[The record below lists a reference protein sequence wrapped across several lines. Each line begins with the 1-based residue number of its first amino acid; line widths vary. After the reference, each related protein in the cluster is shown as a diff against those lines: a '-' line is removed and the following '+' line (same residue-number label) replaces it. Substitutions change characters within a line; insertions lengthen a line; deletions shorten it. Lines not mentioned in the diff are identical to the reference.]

1 MSNQIIKI
9 IVFVL
14 SIFIVFSCNTQSD
27 TKIAKTVSIDKIG
40 YENYIKVYKSAN
52 DSIKSWV
59 DNKLTSCLGERLF
72 SWRVDSLICFNNET
86 NKCIM
91 ALPVR
96 CTFWKDCVQDELKY
110 FYGIKMKNKW
120 YFFKGPSVVLPREMY
135 QENTNT
141 PLSFEKLHEIAMKQ
155 IYGGYLK
162 PKGFL
167 GLGGYEI
174 NEDFFRDIEVR
185 DAYNYPFTTQESWE
199 ESWLRLM
206 RENWDKKDTTV
217 YKSDQ

>member
-1 MSNQIIKI
+1 MFNQIIKI

-27 TKIAKTVSIDKIG
+27 TNIAKTVSIDKIG
-40 YENYIKVYKSAN
+40 YENYMKIYKSAN
-52 DSIKSWV
+52 DSINCWRNNYLKGFIKTKY
-59 DNKLTSCLGERLF
+59 DNWKL
-72 SWRVDSLICFNNET
+72 DSLMCFNQD
-86 NKCIM
+86 
-91 ALPVR
+91 
-96 CTFWKDCVQDELKY
+96 KDKFISAILIQSSFFKSAVQDDIWY
-110 FYGIKMKNKW
+110 FYGVKIKGKW
-120 YFFKGPSVVLPREMY
+120 YFFQGSSVVLPREMY
-135 QENTNT
+135 QENTNI

-206 RENWDKKDTTV
+206 RENWAKKDTTV
-217 YKSDQ
+217 YRPDQ

>member
-1 MSNQIIKI
+1 MSTQISKN
-9 IVFVL
+9 IVFIT
-14 SIFIVFSCNTQSD
+14 SIFIAISCNTENE

-40 YENYIKVYKSAN
+40 YENYMKIYKSAN
-52 DSIKSWV
+52 DSINCWSNNYLKGFIQTKY
-59 DNKLTSCLGERLF
+59 DNWKL
-72 SWRVDSLICFNNET
+72 DSLMCFNH
-86 NKCIM
+86 NKDKFIS
-91 ALPVR
+91 AILIQSS
-96 CTFWKDCVQDELKY
+96 FFKSAVQDDIWY
-110 FYGIKMKNKW
+110 FYGVKIKGKW
-120 YFFKGPSVVLPREMY
+120 YFFQGSSVALPREMY
-135 QENTNT
+135 QDNIHT

-155 IYGGYLK
+155 IYKRYLK

-167 GLGGYEI
+167 ALGGHKI

-206 RENWDKKDTTV
+206 RENWAKKDTNV

>member
-1 MSNQIIKI
+1 MFNQICKN

-14 SIFIVFSCNTQSD
+14 SIFIAISCNTQSD
-27 TKIAKTVSIDKIG
+27 TKIAKTVSIDKVGIG
-40 YENYIKVYKSAN
+40 IYKTVFKMAL
-52 DSIKSWV
+52 DSLNSFSS
-59 DNKLTSCLGERLF
+59 NRLYDF
-72 SWRVDSLICFNNET
+72 KDITQTKWILDSLICFNSSR

-91 ALPVR
+91 SFHVTYGNEASNGLNY
-96 CTFWKDCVQDELKY
+96 L
-110 FYGIKMKNKW
+110 YGISIRNKW
-120 YFFKGPSVVLPREMY
+120 YFIRGPHIFILSEKYGFSP
-135 QENTNT
+135 NT

-162 PKGFL
+162 PKMF

-174 NEDFFRDIEVR
+174 NDGFFRDIEVR

-206 RENWDKKDTTV
+206 KESWAKKDTTV